1 MNNQTAIIKLLP
13 SLEIAVCINELLR
26 ELQSRGDHLWIMRT
40 VTCLWTM
47 WSTTKLKIS
56 TERNAEMLRIT
67 CIAFSRWCEYVEE
80 F

>member
-13 SLEIAVCINELLR
+13 SLEIAGCINELLR

-40 VTCLWTM
+40 VICPLTM
-47 WSTTKLKIS
+47 WNTTKPKIS
-56 TERNAEMLRIT
+56 TERSSEMHQIT